1 MISKTKMNWAGG
13 FKFDSVSKFGLPIST
28 DESKN
33 PDGGGGE
40 GYSPIE
46 LILYGL
52 IGCIGIDV
60 VMIMKKM
67 RQELKSLEI
76 EAIGHRRDEP
86 PRLFQK
92 IELIF
97 RMDGKNLDQEKA
109 QRAVQL
115 SQDKYC
121 SVSQSLIEKV
131 NLTYQIEIAD

>member
-33 PDGGGGE
+33 SGGGE
-40 GYSPIE
+40 DGYSPVE

-52 IGCIGIDV
+52 VGCIGIDV

-86 PRLFQK
+86 PRLFQR

-97 RMDGKNLDQEKA
+97 LIDGENLDQEKA
-109 QRAVQL
+109 KRAVQL

-121 SVSQSLIEKV
+121 SVSQSLLQKV
-131 NLTYQIEIAD
+131 DLTHQIKIVN

>member
-1 MISKTKMNWAGG
+1 MNWAGG
-13 FKFDSVSKFGLPIST
+13 FKFDSVSKLGLPIST

-33 PDGGGGE
+33 SDGSGGE
-40 GYSPIE
+40 GYSPVE

-67 RQELKSLEI
+67 RQDLKSLEI

-86 PRLFQK
+86 PRLFQN

-97 RMDGKNLDQEKA
+97 RMGG
-109 QRAVQL
+109 
-115 SQDKYC
+115 
-121 SVSQSLIEKV
+121 
-131 NLTYQIEIAD
+131 

>member
-28 DESKN
+28 DGSKN
-33 PDGGGGE
+33 ADGSGGE
-40 GYSPIE
+40 GYSPVE

-97 RMDGKNLDQEKA
+97 RMDGENLDQKKA
-109 QRAVQL
+109 MRAVQL

-121 SVSQSLIEKV
+121 TVSQSLMEKV
-131 NLTYQIEIAD
+131 DLSYKIEIAN